1 MANIENIPLNIK
13 RSRWALKHFFV
24 ILATAI
30 SGMPMPE
37 MFFLPGQ
44 SRWTHLPKHRYS
56 DSIRSWIEHSTFQ
69 LRGGH
74 STTELSLHQSGFFN
88 HGTFIALIRFD

>member
-1 MANIENIPLNIK
+1 MTRLELMANIENIPLNIK

-44 SRWTHLPKHRYS
+44 SR
-56 DSIRSWIEHSTFQ
+56 
-69 LRGGH
+69 
-74 STTELSLHQSGFFN
+74 
-88 HGTFIALIRFD
+88 